1 MLHSSNRNIYY
12 ALAPDTNQQSKKF
25 QYMINISAIKFL
37 KNVGDLHLQST
48 FQGSWSVTQQ
58 IGAQCRVDAAA
69 HRKRVKF

>member
-1 MLHSSNRNIYY
+1 MHILNDFS
-12 ALAPDTNQQSKKF
+12 
-25 QYMINISAIKFL
+25 ISIKFL